1 MGRLGGREMGFGS
14 DADVLFVHRPRPGA
28 DDAKA
33 TAAANAVAH
42 TLRRLLGEPA
52 PDPAFEVDADL
63 RPEGRQGALVRS
75 LSSFREYYERWM
87 SVWEVQAL
95 LRAVPVAGNEQLG
108 ADFVTMID
116 PIRYPEGGLTDE
128 QVAEIRRIKARV
140 ERERLPRGADPATHT
155 KLGRGG
161 LADVEWTVQLLQLQ
175 QAAEVPALRVAPT
188 VDALAALGDARLL
201 DGEQTEALRSAWDLA
216 TRARNAIFLVR
227 GRASDQLPRPGL
239 ELAGVARACGYGPDT
254 DPGQF
259 LDDYRRTTRRARS
272 VVEQVFYGRPADG

>member
-1 MGRLGGREMGFGS
+1 
-14 DADVLFVHRPRPGA
+14 
-28 DDAKA
+28 
-33 TAAANAVAH
+33 
-42 TLRRLLGEPA
+42 
-52 PDPAFEVDADL
+52 
-63 RPEGRQGALVRS
+63 
-75 LSSFREYYERWM
+75 M

-201 DGEQTEALRSAWDLA
+201 DGEQSEALRSAWDLA